1 MKFAYATMRGK
12 KPPRMNQYNAPPPT
26 YTVILILYLYYY
38 DTMFQVKDEREKIP
52 KLFSISMT
60 KSVF

>member
-1 MKFAYATMRGK
+1 MRGK